1 MDNNFYK
8 KSAENDDCN
17 LLFNNIFKT
26 IVKALLNKEKEISKL
41 SLRKNKLNDILSSKR
56 KINFNSEINSKLNE
70 EYSID
75 LNDLS
80 IPVEQKIDI
89 NKFYENVSYTLYNI
103 TKYR

>member
-80 IPVEQKIDI
+80 IPEEQKIDI

>member
-80 IPVEQKIDI
+80 IPEEQKIDI
-89 NKFYENVSYTLYNI
+89 NKFFENVSYTLYNI

>member
-26 IVKALLNKEKEISKL
+26 IVKALLSKEKEISKL

-80 IPVEQKIDI
+80 IPEEQKIDI

>member
-56 KINFNSEINSKLNE
+56 KINFNSEINSKFNE

-80 IPVEQKIDI
+80 IPEEQKIDI